1 MNDLQIVIPSF
12 RRMPRQATLN
22 NLPESWMSRTTLVLD
37 QHDADLQK
45 LYPLRGANIL
55 VHPPEI
61 DTIAKKRAWIIMQPQ
76 FDKIVMF
83 DDDLRFAIRSNVEE
97 TKLTQATAT
106 DLEASLKYLEH
117 RLDDH
122 VHAGW
127 SARQGNNNN
136 KENYA
141 LNTRMTFVLG
151 YRCDLIR
158 QLVLEGTVTL
168 GRVRTR
174 EDMELCVQLLKLGHP
189 NWIDFTV
196 AADQVGGYGAQGGC
210 SAERSVESSNE
221 DAQTFADLHP
231 GIVKVVEKAY
241 KGSINR
247 KEVIVYWKK
256 AFGSSQNEG

>member
-1 MNDLQIVIPSF
+1 
-12 RRMPRQATLN
+12 
-22 NLPESWMSRTTLVLD
+22 MSRTTLVLD

-45 LYPLRGANIL
+45 LYPLRGASIL

-61 DTIAKKRAWIIMQPQ
+61 DTIAKKRAWVIMQPQ

-83 DDDLRFAIRSNVEE
+83 DDDLRFAVRQTED

-106 DLEASLKYLEH
+106 DLELSLQYLEASL
-117 RLDDH
+117 DH
-122 VHAGW
+122 YVHAGW

-136 KENYA
+136 KEVSAN
-141 LNTRMTFVLG
+141 NTRMTFVLG
-151 YRCDLIR
+151 YRCDKIR
-158 QLVLEGTVTL
+158 QLAKLGIVTL

-189 NWIDFTV
+189 NWVDFTV

-231 GIVKVVEKAY
+231 GVVKVVEKAY

-256 AFGSSQNEG
+256 AYGASGSES